1 MEAAGYP
8 AGVAVPHTAADPAA
22 ADDVSAETNPT
33 TSCRNPP
40 RSSLA
45 PALLSVVDGCYGCC
59 GCCSVVEEAAR
70 RSFLGEAV
78 ARQKELAVVAVVG
91 LFYVFTKQEHV
102 HYST

>member
-1 MEAAGYP
+1 MEAAGY
-8 AGVAVPHTAADPAA
+8 AAVVAVPHTVAAPAA
-22 ADDVSAETNPT
+22 ADDVSAEMNPT

-45 PALLSVVDGCYGCC
+45 PALSSDVDDCYGYCD
-59 GCCSVVEEAAR
+59 CCSVVEEAAR